1 MAVQLRM
8 ESDLQGDRPVAAVQ
22 CALLYTATDGTRR
35 IRVHTYSTT
44 VCNNINTLFRSADL
58 DALINFLAKRAI
70 FDTGA
75 RTLEAARQDLIAQ
88 CVQILYVYR
97 RFCASNPAPGQLI
110 LPETLKL
117 LPLYTLGL
125 LKNKVRLL

>member
-1 MAVQLRM
+1 MHLAIRTELFP
-8 ESDLQGDRPVAAVQ
+8 SVAN
-22 CALLYTATDGTRR
+22 LYEVELANPL
-35 IRVHTYSTT
+35 H
-44 VCNNINTLFRSADL
+44 FRAGS
-58 DALINFLAKRAI
+58 RAI
-70 FDTGA
+70 FDTSA